1 MGTTKGTWSGFP
13 NRTMGCMNFL
23 MWEKYKK
30 GQLAVLLGSVV
41 GGTCM
46 VMASPPSLNGLSGP
60 GNEVPVT
67 VQIQARQFQPASV
80 QVEKGQKTR
89 LIIQNK
95 DAELHAFVPK
105 GLLSK
110 MSLQVSGNG
119 APEFGKEG
127 LIRVLLPSN
136 GQTEIVFTP
145 KELGVY
151 PYLCDLP
158 GHVMTGSVVVGIGK
172 DMVE

>member
-1 MGTTKGTWSGFP
+1 MWGKTQ
-13 NRTMGCMNFL
+13 RALILAL
-23 MWEKYKK
+23 MCC
-30 GQLAVLLGSVV
+30 VV
-41 GGTCM
+41 GEQSLGIANPPTLKD
-46 VMASPPSLNGLSGP
+46 SPTQGL
-60 GNEVPVT
+60 EVPVT
-67 VQIQARQFQPASV
+67 VTIQARQFQPAAL
-80 QVEKGQKTR
+80 EIERGQKTK
-89 LIIQNK
+89 LIIQNH

-127 LIRVLLPSN
+127 LVRVLLPSN

-151 PYLCDLP
+151 PYICDLP
-158 GHVMTGSVVVGIGK
+158 GHVMSGSVVVADGN